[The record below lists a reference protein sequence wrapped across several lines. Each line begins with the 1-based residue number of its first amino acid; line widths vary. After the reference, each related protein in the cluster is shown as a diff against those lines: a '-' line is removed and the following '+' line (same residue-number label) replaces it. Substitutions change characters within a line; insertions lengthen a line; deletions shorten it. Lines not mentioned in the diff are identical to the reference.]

1 MKAIEA
7 HTPSDFEAFAAKYQ
21 TSGFCLSLEKAYG
34 RFIRATM
41 KHDGHKI
48 ITVIKACHLEL
59 GVVAMR
65 RELNKGNFCPTCGAV
80 RS

>member
-7 HTPSDFEAFAAKYQ
+7 RTQSDFEALAAKYQ
-21 TSGFCLSLEKAYG
+21 TSGFALSLEKAYG

-41 KHDGHKI
+41 QHQGHKI
-48 ITVIKACHLEL
+48 ITVIEACHLGM
-59 GVVAMR
+59 GVMAMR

-80 RS
+80 K